1 MDGNYLELLK
11 CEQAL
16 NLNGKSLSIEN
27 ESDYLKLVTY
37 EISLFDHFAW
47 QQRNRYFALITNF
60 LEKKINIDQYITQ
73 LFELENE
80 IENLV
85 EELKLDL
92 DKLQEFK
99 PNLVSKGFSKP
110 IEDLCSDC
118 RIFEPDSNLREDY
131 ELSETQ
137 IVNNLREI
145 FLQIQEYA

>member
-1 MDGNYLELLK
+1 MDRKYLELLK
-11 CEQAL
+11 YEQAL
-16 NLNGKSLSIEN
+16 NVNGKSLSIEN
-27 ESDYLKLVTY
+27 EPDYIKLITY
-37 EISLFDHFAW
+37 EINFFDHFKW
-47 QQRNRYFALITNF
+47 KKRNQYFSLITNL
-60 LEKKINIDQYITQ
+60 LEKRINIDQYITQ
-73 LFELENE
+73 LFKLENE
-80 IENLV
+80 IQNLV

-92 DKLQEFK
+92 DKLQEFE

-110 IEDLCSDC
+110 IADLCSDC